1 MDDKKIIELFFKRD
15 ETAIRETAGKYG
27 DFIRYIAFNITGLR
41 EDAEEC
47 ENDTYF
53 KLWNSIPP
61 DFPEFFKAYIG
72 KITRNTALSLYRKN
86 KAAKRN
92 CGVYV
97 LLSELE
103 ECIPD
108 PVSVE
113 DEVEANFLSRII
125 TDWLYTLNE
134 EHRAVFIK
142 RYWYGEAVKSIAQE
156 LKLSPSEISSL
167 LFTLRKKLKRE
178 LTEKGVNI

>member
-1 MDDKKIIELFFKRD
+1 MDDKKIIELFFCRD
-15 ETAIRETAGKYG
+15 ERAICETADKYG
-27 DFIRYIAFNITGLR
+27 DFIRFIAFNVTGLH

-47 ENDTYF
+47 ENDTYL

-61 DFPEFFKAYIG
+61 DMPEFFKSYIG

-113 DEVEANFLSRII
+113 DEVDANYLSRVIS
-125 TDWLYTLNE
+125 DWLYTLSE
-134 EHRAVFIK
+134 EHRAVFVK
-142 RYWYGEAVKSIAQE
+142 RYWYGEAVKEIAE
-156 LKLSPSEISSL
+156 RLKLSPSEISSL
-167 LFTLRKKLKRE
+167 LFTLRRKLKRE
-178 LTEKGVNI
+178 LAEKGVNI

>member
-1 MDDKKIIELFFKRD
+1 MDDVKIIELFFSRD
-15 ETAIRETAGKYG
+15 EKAIRETAGKYG

-47 ENDTYF
+47 ENDTYL

-61 DFPEFFKAYIG
+61 ECPGFFKAYIG

-86 KAAKRN
+86 TAKKRN
-92 CGVYV
+92 SGICV

-103 ECIPD
+103 ECIPS

-113 DEVEANFLSRII
+113 DEVEVKYLSSVIS
-125 TDWLYTLNE
+125 DWLYTLTDEN
-134 EHRAVFIK
+134 RTVFVK
-142 RYWYGEAVKSIAQE
+142 RYWYGESVKNIAGE
-156 LKLSPSEISSL
+156 LDMQPSKLSSL
-167 LFTLRKKLKRE
+167 LFSLRGQLKKE
-178 LTEKGVNI
+178 LTEKGVTV

>member
-1 MDDKKIIELFFKRD
+1 MDDKKIIELYFSRNEKAID
-15 ETAIRETAGKYG
+15 ETRGKYG
-27 DFIRYIAFNITGLR
+27 KFIGCIAFNILGVV

-61 DFPEFFKAYIG
+61 ELPEFFKAYIG
-72 KITRNTALSLYRKN
+72 KIVRNTALSLYRKN

-113 DEVEANFLSRII
+113 DEVEANYLSGII
-125 TDWLYTLNE
+125 SDWLYTLSE

-142 RYWYGEAVKSIAQE
+142 RYWYGESVKLIAEQSDF
-156 LKLSPSEISSL
+156 SPSELSSL

-178 LTEKGVNI
+178 LTEKGVNV

>member
-1 MDDKKIIELFFKRD
+1 MDDKKIIELFFGRD
-15 ETAIRETAGKYG
+15 ERAIRETADKYG
-27 DFIRYIAFNITGLR
+27 DFIRYIALNITGLK

-47 ENDTYF
+47 ENDTYL

-61 DFPEFFKAYIG
+61 DAPEFFKAYIG
-72 KITRNTALSLYRKN
+72 RITRNTALSLYRKN

-113 DEVEANFLSRII
+113 DEVEANYLSRLIS
-125 TDWLYTLNE
+125 DWLYILPE
-134 EHRAVFIK
+134 EHRVVFIK
-142 RYWYGEAVKSIAQE
+142 RYWYGEAVKVIAEE
-156 LKLSPSEISSL
+156 LNFSPSEISSL
-167 LFTLRKKLKRE
+167 LFTLRRKLKRE
-178 LTEKGVNI
+178 LREKGVSV

>member
-1 MDDKKIIELFFKRD
+1 MDDKKIIELFFGRN
-15 ETAIRETAGKYG
+15 EAAIRETADKYG
-27 DFIRYIAFNITGLR
+27 DFIRYIAFNITGLK

-61 DFPEFFKAYIG
+61 DRPDFFKAYIG

-113 DEVEANFLSRII
+113 DEVEANYLSGVIS
-125 TDWLYTLNE
+125 DWLYTLPT
-134 EHRAVFIK
+134 EHRAVFIR
-142 RYWYGEAVKSIAQE
+142 RYWHGEAVKSIADS
-156 LKLSPSEISSL
+156 LNFSPSEISSL
-167 LFTLRKKLKRE
+167 LFTLRRKLKRE

>member
-1 MDDKKIIELFFKRD
+1 MDDKKIIGLFFSRD
-15 ETAIRETAGKYG
+15 EAAIRETADKYG
-27 DFIRYIAFNITGLR
+27 DFIRYIAFGITGIR

-47 ENDTYF
+47 ENDTYL

-61 DFPEFFKAYIG
+61 EFPEFFKAYIG

-113 DEVEANFLSRII
+113 DEVEAGYLARII
-125 TDWLYTLNE
+125 SDWLYTLPE
-134 EHRAVFIK
+134 EPRSVFVK
-142 RYWYGEAVKSIAQE
+142 RYWYGEAVKTIAEQAGS
-156 LKLSPSEISSL
+156 SPSEISSL

-178 LTEKGVNI
+178 LTEKGVVV

>member
-1 MDDKKIIELFFKRD
+1 MDDIKIIELFFCRD
-15 ETAIRETAGKYG
+15 ETAIRETADKYG
-27 DFIRYIAFNITGLR
+27 DFIRYIAFNITGLK

-47 ENDTYF
+47 ENDTYL

-61 DFPEFFKAYIG
+61 EFPEFFKAYIG
-72 KITRNTALSLYRKN
+72 KIVRNTALSLYRKN

-113 DEVEANFLSRII
+113 DEVEANYLSGII
-125 TDWLYTLNE
+125 SDWLYTLSE
-134 EHRAVFIK
+134 AHRTVFIK
-142 RYWYGEAVKSIAQE
+142 RYWYGDGVKSIAEQ
-156 LKLSPSEISSL
+156 LNFSPSEISSL

-178 LTEKGVNI
+178 LTEKGVNV

>member
-1 MDDKKIIELFFKRD
+1 MDDKKIIELFFGRD
-15 ETAIRETAGKYG
+15 ERAIRETADKYG
-27 DFIRYIAFNITGLR
+27 DFIRYIAFNVTGLR

-47 ENDTYF
+47 ENDTYL

-61 DFPEFFKAYIG
+61 DMPEFFKAYIG

-86 KAAKRN
+86 KALKRN
-92 CGVYV
+92 GGIYV

-113 DEVEANFLSRII
+113 DEVAANYLSLVIS
-125 TDWLYTLNE
+125 DWLYTLSE

-142 RYWYGEAVKSIAQE
+142 RYWYGESVKAIAVQ
-156 LKLSPSEISSL
+156 LKVSPSEISSL
-167 LFTLRKKLKRE
+167 LFTLRRKLKRE

>member
-1 MDDKKIIELFFKRD
+1 MDDKKIIELFFARK
-15 ETAIRETAGKYG
+15 ESAIRETALKYG
-27 DFIRYIAFNITGLR
+27 DFIRCIALNITGIR

-47 ENDTYF
+47 ENDTYL

-61 DFPEFFKAYIG
+61 ECPEFFKAYIG

-86 KAAKRN
+86 KAAKRS

-113 DEVEANFLSRII
+113 DEVDGNFLARIVS
-125 TDWLYTLNE
+125 DWLYTLSE
-134 EHRAVFIK
+134 EQRAVFIK
-142 RYWYGEAVKSIAQE
+142 RYWYGEAVKAIAQQ
-156 LKLSPSEISSL
+156 LKASPSEISSL
-167 LFTLRKKLKRE
+167 LFSLRKKLKRE
-178 LTEKGVNI
+178 LAEKGVNV